1 MLFSKVVGGGSLDMI
16 GAEIAIMLSI
26 PGLILLIITER
37 FLKEEIFAKGFGG

>member
-1 MLFSKVVGGGSLDMI
+1 
-16 GAEIAIMLSI
+16 MLSI